1 MAVLSNIIPSIR
13 PIIFVLA
20 PSRKL
25 SLTRTTKRRLIRI
38 TIGRSKNLVVRE
50 STIGNMQALTQRI
63 RSTFAIFE
71 PRTFPI
77 AISVFPEI
85 LARIETISS
94 GILVPTATIVSP
106 IIACDIPNFFAI
118 DTEPSTSAFPQKA
131 RRMSQKITET
141 IESNIFMYEI
151 KD

>member
-1 MAVLSNIIPSIR
+1 MAILSNIIPSIR
-13 PIIFVLA
+13 PIIFLFA

-25 SLTRTTKRRLIRI
+25 SLTRTRKRRLVRI

-50 STIGNMQALTQRI
+50 SAIGNIQALTQRI

-106 IIACDIPNFFAI
+106 IIACDIQNLLAI
-118 DTEPSTSAFPQKA
+118 DTEPSTRAFPQKV
-131 RRMSQKITET
+131 RRISQKITET
-141 IESNIFMYEI
+141 MEINILMIEI